1 MPILTTP
8 SGAFP
13 ISLIYITVGT
23 LVDIWTVVAMIY
35 YPPET
40 DWGRFLVVGS
50 FITGLA
56 LLIIGLFLGHIGRA
70 ARNAELPPADVT
82 PAVASAEQTAAANPP
97 AVISQPTAT
106 PPGSVVVPPAQQK
119 PAESTMPIAGS
130 PHGV

>member
-1 MPILTTP
+1 MSILTTP

-13 ISLIYITVGT
+13 ISLIYITLGA
-23 LVDIWTVVAMIY
+23 LIDIWTVVAMIY

-40 DWGRFLVVGS
+40 DWGRFMVAGS

-70 ARNAELPPADVT
+70 ARSAELPPTEVT
-82 PAVASAEQTAAANPP
+82 TAISSAEQTAAANPP
-97 AVISQPTAT
+97 AVVTQPPAT
-106 PPGSVVVPPAQQK
+106 QPGALVVPPAQQQ
-119 PAESTMPIAGS
+119 PAESNMPIAGT